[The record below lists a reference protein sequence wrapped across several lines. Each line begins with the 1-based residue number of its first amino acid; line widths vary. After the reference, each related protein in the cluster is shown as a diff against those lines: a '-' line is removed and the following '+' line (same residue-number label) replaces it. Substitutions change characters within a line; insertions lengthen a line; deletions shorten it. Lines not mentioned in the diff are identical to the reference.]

1 MSLEPV
7 RLDDYVR
14 DVLPYSAEEWAG
26 SRTFERYTADLR
38 DLAATGYGRRRFRLV
53 GTRVDGAI
61 VSSCKL
67 YERDLRCGERAM
79 RSVGIGAVFTRP
91 SHRGRG
97 LATAMLAAML
107 DAERQ
112 AGTDLAFLFADI
124 RPHFYEELGFT
135 TLPSRVIT
143 LRADSLSPERIA
155 PSRIR
160 EADMPAIARCF
171 AALDQA
177 RHVALRRTPIVW
189 DLVRTHHRIYPAHFD
204 AVNLAIRGGRGILA
218 YCLGRRVV
226 KADAYA
232 LDEFGFA
239 KGHEHLVGPLLRA
252 AAGDLRRITGWL
264 PPQPARDALPRG
276 TVRARRDAIL
286 MALPLSRAARAQWR
300 TLLPEIR
307 RSDGDPLWS
316 TDHI

>member
-1 MSLEPV
+1 M
-7 RLDDYVR
+7 
-14 DVLPYSAEEWAG
+14 LPYSAELWAG
-26 SRTFERYTADLR
+26 NRSFERYTADLR
-38 DLAATGYGRRRFRLV
+38 DLAATGYGRRRFRLM
-53 GTRVDGAI
+53 GMRADGAI
-61 VSSCKL
+61 VTSCKL
-67 YERDLRCGERAM
+67 YERDLRCGQRQM

-91 SHRGRG
+91 THRGRG

-107 DAERQ
+107 DAEQ
-112 AGTDLAFLFADI
+112 KAGTDLAFLFADI
-124 RPHFYEELGFT
+124 RPHFYEELGFA

-143 LRADSLSPERIA
+143 LRADSLPAERIA

-160 EADMPAIARCF
+160 DVDLPAIARCF
-171 AALDQA
+171 AALDEG

-189 DLVRTHHRIYPAHFD
+189 DLVRTHHRIYPAHGD
-204 AVNLAIRGGRGILA
+204 NVHLVIRGGRGGGVLA

-252 AAGDLRRITGWL
+252 AAGDLRKITGWL

-286 MALPLSRAARAQWR
+286 MAIPLSRTARAQWR
-300 TLLPEIR
+300 TLLPEVR
-307 RSDGDPLWS
+307 RSSGDPLWS

>member
-1 MSLEPV
+1 
-7 RLDDYVR
+7 
-14 DVLPYSAEEWAG
+14 VLPYSAEEWAG
-26 SRTFERYTADLR
+26 SRTFERYVTDLR

-53 GTRVDGAI
+53 GTRVDGTI
-61 VSSCKL
+61 VTSCKI
-67 YERDLRCGERAM
+67 YDRDVRCGERQM
-79 RSVGIGAVFTRP
+79 RSIGIGAVFTRP

-97 LATAMLAAML
+97 LATAMLAALL

-124 RPHFYEELGFT
+124 RPHFYEELGFV
-135 TLPSRVIT
+135 TLPSRVIM
-143 LRADSLSPERIA
+143 LRADSLSAARIA

-160 EADMPAIARCF
+160 ETDLAAIARCF
-171 AALDQA
+171 SALDET
-177 RHVALRRTPIVW
+177 RRVGLRRTPIVW
-189 DLVRTHHRIYPAHFD
+189 DLVRTHHRIYPTHGD
-204 AVNLAIRGGRGILA
+204 NVHLVIRGGRGGGVLA

-239 KGHEHLVGPLLRA
+239 KDHAHLVGPLLRA
-252 AAGDLRRITGWL
+252 AAGDLCKITGWL

-286 MALPLSRAARAQWR
+286 MAAPLSRAARAQWR

-307 RSDGDPLWS
+307 RGSGDPLWS
-316 TDHI
+316 TDHV